1 MLCLGRERAVID
13 KICVQGMEFYGYHGV
28 FREENILG
36 QRFLVDVTLEL
47 DLQPAGRSD
56 CLEYTVNYA
65 DVYERCRAIVEER
78 TFALIE
84 AVAEAIAADL
94 LAAFPVVQRCIVK
107 VTKPNPPIRGH
118 YQHVAVE
125 IDRGR

>member
-1 MLCLGRERAVID
+1 MPCLGRERAAID
-13 KICVQGMEFYGYHGV
+13 KIYVHGMEFYGYHGV
-28 FREENILG
+28 LREENILG

-47 DLQPAGRSD
+47 DLQSAGRSD
-56 CLEYTVNYA
+56 RLEHTINYA
-65 DVYERCRAIVEER
+65 DVYERCRMIVEER

-94 LAAFPVVQRCIVK
+94 LAAFPRIQRCTVK
-107 VTKPNPPIRGH
+107 VIKPNPPIRGH

-125 IDRGR
+125 MSRGR